1 METKQHASKKKKK
14 KCGSMRKSKGKLAK
28 YFETNDNENKTIQN
42 LWNATKTVIK
52 GKFIMIQAFLK
63 IEEKSQIN

>member
-1 METKQHASKKKKK
+1 
-14 KCGSMRKSKGKLAK
+14 MRKSKGKLAK